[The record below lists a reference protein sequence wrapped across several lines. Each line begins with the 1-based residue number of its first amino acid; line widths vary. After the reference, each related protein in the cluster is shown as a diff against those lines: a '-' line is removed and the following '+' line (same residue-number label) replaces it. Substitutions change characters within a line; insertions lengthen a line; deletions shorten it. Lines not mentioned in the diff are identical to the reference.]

1 MARVLVVDDV
11 DQNRYLLR
19 VLLEGNGYSVD
30 CARDGAEALAMAE
43 AVTPDLVISDILMP
57 VMDGFSLCRQ
67 WKRHERLKHTPLMF
81 YTSTYTDS
89 NDEIYA
95 TSLGADAFLVKP
107 SEPSDLLSVI
117 DDLLHRRKS
126 LAMAPLPPAM
136 DETVVLKQYNS
147 VLIQKLEQ
155 KVDQLEAATQLAHE
169 NEERLTLALEAQAA
183 GIWDWDIAAGR
194 LTWSESHAAL
204 FGMSL
209 KEFDGSYASFLACVH
224 PKDIEAFEADVQAG
238 LRERTPVIV
247 EFRIV
252 WPDGSVHWMS
262 SRGRA
267 YYDREGIPTRMCGV
281 VFEISDLKKNQEQMR
296 LAAQFFAASQEAI
309 VITDASARIVSVND
323 AFCNST
329 GFSEQEV
336 VGLTP
341 AILKSDRQPAL
352 FFKTMWRMLGQTGK
366 WSGELVNQRKDGSS
380 YPVRLSIS
388 AVASDN
394 GAVSHY
400 VGIITDMSSYRAA
413 EDRIQYMAY
422 FDALTG
428 LPNRTLLSDRATRA
442 IAAAHRDQQG
452 LAILFMDLDQ
462 FKTINDSLGHSTGDA
477 VLQAVAARLKLLLRE
492 VDTVSRYGGD
502 EFTLLLPE
510 TDSKGAAQVAAKVIE
525 ILREPIAVGIHS
537 LVVGVSVGIS
547 LFPADANDFESL
559 LRNADIAL
567 FRAKAAGR
575 NNFQFFTSEMNEH
588 ARYRLGLELALRSA
602 LTNRELALHYQPQF
616 ELATGALVGYEAL
629 LRWHHPERGLVPPVE
644 FIPIAEM
651 NGLIIPIGEWVLNE
665 ACRQTK
671 QWQNEGHD
679 PVVIGVNL
687 SAVQMRQANIVQ
699 TVRHALQQSG
709 LEAKYLELEL
719 TESLLFENIE
729 TVLSQLF
736 ILKEIGVRL
745 SIDDFGTGYSS
756 LSYLKRLPIDK
767 LKIDKSFVANLSD
780 DHDSRAIA
788 LAIVSMAHSLRLTV
802 TAEGIEHESQARILT
817 DMRCNDGQGYLYARP
832 MPADRIPSWV
842 GELKCPP

>member
-1 MARVLVVDDV
+1 MTRVLVVDDV

-19 VLLEGNGYSVD
+19 VLLEGNGYQVD
-30 CARDGAEALAMAE
+30 CARDGAEALVMAE
-43 AVTPDLVISDILMP
+43 ADAPDLLITDILMP

-67 WKRHERLKHTPLMF
+67 WKRHERFKHIPLMF

-89 NDEIYA
+89 NDELYA
-95 TSLGADAFLVKP
+95 VSLGADAFVIKP
-107 SEPSDLLSVI
+107 AEPVDLMLTV
-117 DDLLHRRKS
+117 DNLLHHREGPAITIRTP
-126 LAMAPLPPAM
+126 AP
-136 DETVVLKQYNS
+136 DETVILKQYNS
-147 VLIQKLEQ
+147 VLIHKLEQ
-155 KVDQLEAATQLAHE
+155 KVDQLEAATLLAQQ

-183 GIWDWDIAAGR
+183 GIWDWDIAAGH
-194 LTWSESHAAL
+194 LAWSERHAAL
-204 FGMSL
+204 FGMPL
-209 KEFDGSYASFLACVH
+209 EQFDGSYTAFRACVH
-224 PKDIEAFEADVQAG
+224 PKDIDAFEADVQAG
-238 LRERTPVIV
+238 LRDRTAVIV
-247 EFRIV
+247 EFRII
-252 WPDGSVHWMS
+252 WPDLSVHWMS

-267 YYDREGIPTRMCGV
+267 YYDRDGTATRMCGV

-309 VITDASARIVSVND
+309 VITDAASHIVSVND
-323 AFCNST
+323 AFCHST
-329 GFSEQEV
+329 GYTEREV

-341 AILKSDRQPAL
+341 AILKSDRHPPQ
-352 FFKTMWRMLGQTGK
+352 FFDTMWRTLEQTGK
-366 WSGELVNQRKDGSS
+366 WSGELTNLRKDGSS

-388 AVASDN
+388 TVANDS

-400 VGIITDMSSYRAA
+400 VCIITDMSSYRAA

-442 IAAAHRDQQG
+442 IATAHRDHQG

-477 VLQAVAARLKLLLRE
+477 VLQAVAGRIKLLLRE

-510 TDSKGAAQVAAKVIE
+510 TDSKGAAEVAAKVIE
-525 ILREPIAVGIHS
+525 ALRVPVEVGIHS

-547 LFPADANDFESL
+547 LFPADAIDFESL

-575 NNFQFFTSEMNEH
+575 NNFQFFTTEMNEH

-602 LTNRELALHYQPQF
+602 LLNEELALHYQPQF
-616 ELATGALVGYEAL
+616 ELASGALVGYEAL
-629 LRWHHPERGLVPPVE
+629 LRWQHPERGSVPPIE
-644 FIPIAEM
+644 FIPIAER
-651 NGLIIPIGEWVLNE
+651 NGMIIPIGEWVLNE
-665 ACRQTK
+665 ACRQAR
-671 QWQNEGHD
+671 QWQLDGHQ
-679 PVVIGVNL
+679 PVVIAVNL

-729 TVLSQLF
+729 TVLTQLF

-802 TAEGIEHESQARILT
+802 TAEGIEHEEQARILT
-817 DMRCNDGQGYLYARP
+817 DMHCNDGQGYLYARP
-832 MPADRIPSWV
+832 MPADQIASWT
-842 GELKCPP
+842 GERGEP